1 MFTELHD
8 KLYWLSLIFF
18 TDIGELLLGITPKL
32 VFIPVVKSVK
42 MNAKTS
48 LKPHCHCPYSLD
60 ANKKSK
66 LKLEEYGIKSN
77 SRKAVSVILTDWPVW
92 LLISSRSISLF
103 VLIWLLRLSPV

>member
-1 MFTELHD
+1 M
-8 KLYWLSLIFF
+8 FF
-18 TDIGELLLGITPKL
+18 TDIGELILGITPKL

-66 LKLEEYGIKSN
+66 VKLVE
-77 SRKAVSVILTDWPVW
+77 
-92 LLISSRSISLF
+92 
-103 VLIWLLRLSPV
+103 